1 MKTISYSRNRFP
13 PDVSGIRSGSTSG
26 SPPSYRDVEDALV
39 ERGLTPAMSRSVG
52 TLKFRPM
59 IARNFHEIRPKAFSR
74 SRLDEVDGKSKCGAP
89 SGSKAGFV
97 RSWSNPNAI
106 RLRCC
111 GCAENCFDVSPS
123 FRRLSSPTTEN
134 LWSDVSRNWLL
145 GLVRTGTARQQ
156 SRGEFASAT
165 LPRRRKNARLQI
177 NQVGSVLRFQA
188 CGSLQ

>member
-97 RSWSNPNAI
+97 RSWSKPKRDKAAVL
-106 RLRCC
+106 RLRRKLL
-111 GCAENCFDVSPS
+111 
-123 FRRLSSPTTEN
+123 RRQPFVPAIVVTDN
-134 LWSDVSRNWLL
+134 
-145 GLVRTGTARQQ
+145 
-156 SRGEFASAT
+156 
-165 LPRRRKNARLQI
+165 
-177 NQVGSVLRFQA
+177 
-188 CGSLQ
+188 